1 MATVLLTD
9 AELVALVQRAV
20 EPLREE
26 IERLRARLDEETL
39 SVAEAARRL
48 HTTPRSVQRSIKA
61 GDLPAVKVGRAFR
74 IPLSEVLA
82 SHDPLARRSGRS

>member
-1 MATVLLTD
+1 MATILLTD
-9 AELVALVQRAV
+9 DQLVALMRRAV

-26 IERLRARLDEETL
+26 IERLRSRMDEETL

-48 HTTPRSVQRSIKA
+48 HTSPRSVQRSIKS

-74 IPLSEVLA
+74 IPVSEVLA
-82 SHDPLARRSGRS
+82 HHSRSG